1 LGNVEP
7 DDLADSRASQSFINA
22 TLPQIGF
29 DGTMRLDGGFA
40 DMGVV
45 FRHEDDTV
53 NPEAQP
59 LGETKLMPRGIKLS
73 VLD

>member
-1 LGNVEP
+1 
-7 DDLADSRASQSFINA
+7 
-22 TLPQIGF
+22 
-29 DGTMRLDGGFA
+29 
-40 DMGVV
+40 MGVV

>member
-1 LGNVEP
+1 MIARAAASIASGGPGHPSNERPSP
-7 DDLADSRASQSFINA
+7 DR
-22 TLPQIGF
+22 
-29 DGTMRLDGGFA
+29 A